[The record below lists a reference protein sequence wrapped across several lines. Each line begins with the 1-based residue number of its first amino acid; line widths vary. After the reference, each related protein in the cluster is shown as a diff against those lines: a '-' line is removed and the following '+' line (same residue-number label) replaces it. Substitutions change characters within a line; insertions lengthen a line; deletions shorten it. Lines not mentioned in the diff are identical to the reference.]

1 MDLGYLVNPAVF
13 LVETLFG
20 LYILA
25 VLLRFLLQWTGADYY
40 NPISQFLV
48 KVTHPP
54 LRLLRR
60 FIPAIGRVDT
70 ASLVLMLALQMVAG
84 YLVFLL
90 QGTTAISV
98 AALAVWSVHDLLDL
112 VLNIFFFCIIARALL
127 SWFGR
132 MPYHPAA
139 TLLASLTEP
148 LLRRSRRLLP
158 PTGGLDLSPLLPLI
172 GIQLVRMLFLPPL
185 QHLAVLL
192 N

>member
-20 LYILA
+20 LYIFA

-60 FIPAIGRVDT
+60 FIPAMGRIDT
-70 ASLVLMLALQMVAG
+70 ASLVLMLVLQTVAS

-90 QGTTAISV
+90 QGAAAVSV

-112 VLNIFFFCIIARALL
+112 VFNIFFFCIIARALL

-139 TLLASLTEP
+139 SLLTSLTEP
-148 LLRRSRRLLP
+148 LLRLSRRLLP
-158 PTGGLDLSPLLPLI
+158 PAGGLDFSPLLPLV
-172 GIQLVRMLFLPPL
+172 GIQLARMLILPPL
-185 QHLAVLL
+185 QHLAALL

>member
-1 MDLGYLVNPAVF
+1 MDLGYLVSPAVF

-25 VLLRFLLQWTGADYY
+25 VVLRFLLQWTGADYY

-60 FIPAIGRVDT
+60 FIPALGRVDT
-70 ASLVLMLALQMVAG
+70 AALVLMLALQMLAS
-84 YLVFLL
+84 YLVFLF
-90 QGTTAISV
+90 QGTVAVSV

-112 VLNIFFFCIIARALL
+112 VFNIFFFCIIARALL

-132 MPYHPAA
+132 MPYNPAA
-139 TLLASLTEP
+139 SLLTGLTEP
-148 LLRRSRRLLP
+148 LLRRCRRLLP
-158 PTGGLDLSPLLPLI
+158 PAGGLDLSPLVPLI
-172 GIQLVRMLFLPPL
+172 GIQLARMLILPPL
-185 QHLAVLL
+185 QQLAAFL

>member
-25 VLLRFLLQWTGADYY
+25 VVLRFLLQWTGADYY

-60 FIPAIGRVDT
+60 FIPALGRVDT
-70 ASLVLMLALQMVAG
+70 AALVLMLALQMLAS

-90 QGTTAISV
+90 QGTVAVSV

-112 VLNIFFFCIIARALL
+112 VFNIFFFCIIARALL

-132 MPYHPAA
+132 MPYNPAA
-139 TLLASLTEP
+139 SLLTGLTEP
-148 LLRRSRRLLP
+148 LLRRCRRLLP
-158 PTGGLDLSPLLPLI
+158 PAGGLDLSPLVPLI
-172 GIQLVRMLFLPPL
+172 GIQLARMLILPPL
-185 QHLAVLL
+185 QQLAVLL

>member
-25 VLLRFLLQWTGADYY
+25 VVLRFLLQWTGADYY
-40 NPISQFLV
+40 NPVCQFLV

-70 ASLVLMLALQMVAG
+70 ASLVLMLALQMLAS

-90 QGTTAISV
+90 QGVAGVSV

-112 VLNIFFFCIIARALL
+112 VFNIFFFCIIARALL

-132 MPYHPAA
+132 MSYNPAA
-139 TLLASLTEP
+139 SLLNGLTEP
-148 LLRRSRRLLP
+148 LLRHSRRLLP
-158 PTGGLDLSPLLPLI
+158 PAGGLDLSPIVPLI
-172 GIQLVRMLFLPPL
+172 GIQLARMLILPPL
-185 QHLAVLL
+185 QQLAALL

>member
-25 VLLRFLLQWTGADYY
+25 VVLRFLLQWTGADYY

-60 FIPAIGRVDT
+60 FIPALGRVDT
-70 ASLVLMLALQMVAG
+70 AALVLMLALQMLAS

-90 QGTTAISV
+90 QGTVAVSV

-112 VLNIFFFCIIARALL
+112 VFNIFFFCIIARALL

-132 MPYHPAA
+132 MPYNPAA
-139 TLLASLTEP
+139 SLLTGLTEP
-148 LLRRSRRLLP
+148 LLRRCRRLLP
-158 PTGGLDLSPLLPLI
+158 PAGGLDLSPLVPLI
-172 GIQLVRMLFLPPL
+172 GIQLARMLILPPL
-185 QHLAVLL
+185 QQLAAFL

>member
-1 MDLGYLVNPAVF
+1 MDLGYLVNPAAF

-25 VLLRFLLQWTGADYY
+25 VVLRFLLQWTGADYY

-60 FIPAIGRVDT
+60 FIPALGRVDT
-70 ASLVLMLALQMVAG
+70 AALVLMLALQMLAS

-90 QGTTAISV
+90 QGTVAVSV

-112 VLNIFFFCIIARALL
+112 VFNIFFFCIIARALL

-132 MPYHPAA
+132 MPYNPAA
-139 TLLASLTEP
+139 SLLTGLTEP
-148 LLRRSRRLLP
+148 LLRRCRRLLP
-158 PTGGLDLSPLLPLI
+158 PAGGLDLSPLVPLI
-172 GIQLVRMLFLPPL
+172 GIQLARMLILPPL
-185 QHLAVLL
+185 QQLAAFL

>member
-20 LYILA
+20 LYIFA

-60 FIPAIGRVDT
+60 FIPAMGRIDT
-70 ASLVLMLALQMVAG
+70 ASLVLMLVLQTVAS

-90 QGTTAISV
+90 QGAAAVSV

-112 VLNIFFFCIIARALL
+112 VFNIFFFCIIARALL

-139 TLLASLTEP
+139 SLLTSLTEP
-148 LLRRSRRLLP
+148 LLRLSRRLLP
-158 PTGGLDLSPLLPLI
+158 PAGGLDFSPLLPLI
-172 GIQLVRMLFLPPL
+172 GIQLARMLILPPL
-185 QHLAVLL
+185 QHLAALL

>member
-20 LYILA
+20 LYVLA
-25 VLLRFLLQWTGADYY
+25 VVLRFLLQWTGADYY

-70 ASLVLMLALQMVAG
+70 ASLVLMLALQMLAS

-90 QGTTAISV
+90 QGTAAVSV

-112 VLNIFFFCIIARALL
+112 VFNVFFFCIIARALL

-132 MPYHPAA
+132 MPYNPAA
-139 TLLASLTEP
+139 SLLTGLTEP

-158 PTGGLDLSPLLPLI
+158 PAGGLDLSPLVPLI
-172 GIQLVRMLFLPPL
+172 GIQLARMLILPPL
-185 QHLAVLL
+185 QQLAALL

>member
-25 VLLRFLLQWTGADYY
+25 VVLRFLLQWTGADYY
-40 NPISQFLV
+40 NPVSQFLV

-54 LRLLRR
+54 LRPLRR
-60 FIPAIGRVDT
+60 FIPAFGRIDT
-70 ASLVLMLALQMVAG
+70 AALVLMLALQMLAS

-90 QGTTAISV
+90 QGVAAVSV
-98 AALAVWSVHDLLDL
+98 AALVVWSVHDLLDL
-112 VLNIFFFCIIARALL
+112 VLNIFFFFIIARVLL

-132 MPYHPAA
+132 LSYNPAA
-139 TLLASLTEP
+139 SLLNGLTEP
-148 LLRRSRRLLP
+148 LLRQSRRLLP
-158 PTGGLDLSPLLPLI
+158 PAGGLDLSPILPLI
-172 GIQLVRMLFLPPL
+172 GIQLARMLILPPL
-185 QHLAVLL
+185 QQLAALL